1 MNNIFLETIPF
12 WRRFISKTCNIELK
26 NIIASK
32 SYYKSDMSLIS
43 DNGLSLDGRTVEKE
57 IILFDLE
64 IAKGH
69 FTQDTTED
77 KHSTI
82 YECKLDVDIYG
93 DDIHEKGLVLYTS
106 LLSSE
111 SVLELKKNHIG
122 VNPQIEF
129 SSSDEEI
136 NGVMWS
142 RFHIEINFQ
151 YEHIMSI
158 KDSKI
163 ENIDQINIKKGK

>member
-1 MNNIFLETIPF
+1 MNQIFLETIPF
-12 WRRFISKTCNIELK
+12 WRKFISKHCDIDLK

-32 SYYKSDMSLIS
+32 SYYKSDMSFIS
-43 DNGLSLDGRTVEKE
+43 DDGLSLDGRTVEKE
-57 IILFDLE
+57 IVLFDLE
-64 IAKGH
+64 ITKGY
-69 FTQDTTED
+69 FTQNTIEE

-82 YECKLDVDIYG
+82 YECKLDIDIYG
-93 DDIHEKGLVLYTS
+93 DNIHEKGLVLYTS

-111 SVLELKKNHIG
+111 SVLELKENHIG
-122 VNPQIEF
+122 VSPQIEF
-129 SSSDEEI
+129 NSTDEEI